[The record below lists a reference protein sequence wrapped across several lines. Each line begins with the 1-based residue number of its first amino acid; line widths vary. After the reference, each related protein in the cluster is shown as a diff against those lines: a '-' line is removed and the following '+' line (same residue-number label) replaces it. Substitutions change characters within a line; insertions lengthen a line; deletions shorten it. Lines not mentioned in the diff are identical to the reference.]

1 MSSNID
7 WNDTIKKEGFLIPQ
21 DWLSYDNDIVRF
33 RISEG
38 EISTKFREGFN
49 PTTNTVQTPTTQ
61 DVESS

>member
-1 MSSNID
+1 
-7 WNDTIKKEGFLIPQ
+7 LAQ
-21 DWLSYDNDIVRF
+21 SYDGDIVRF
-33 RISEG
+33 KISEG